1 MYDVLGYLTLAL
13 IPGFILLDLV
23 YRQRRYEGAR
33 HWRLRA
39 LAVTAGIFFFTT
51 WVGELW
57 GKFFDGASL
66 FNLSGLGAI
75 GGALVGVLVY
85 EFFHYWYHRLAHE
98 VNWLWR
104 AGHQMHHSAESLDA
118 FGAYYLHP
126 LDAAIFTSIGSLVF
140 FPLLG
145 VTVEAGV
152 LAMLF
157 LTFNAM
163 FQHANIRTP
172 RWLGYLIQ
180 RPESHGIHH
189 AAGIHRYN
197 YADLPLWDMVFG
209 TFRNAHTA
217 RGLRTGFYNGASSRL
232 FDMLI
237 GRDVSKPRH
246 AGGQAFLP
254 VTEREV
260 FEQLTSRE
268 AA

>member
-1 MYDVLGYLTLAL
+1 MYELLGYLTLAL
-13 IPGFILLDLV
+13 IPGFILLDFV
-23 YRQRRYEGAR
+23 YRSRRYEAAR
-33 HWRLRA
+33 YWKLRA
-39 LAVTAGIFFFTT
+39 LAVTVGIFFFTG
-51 WVGELW
+51 WIGELW

-66 FNLSGLGAI
+66 FDLRGLGAI
-75 GGALVGVLVY
+75 GGAVVGVLVY

-126 LDAAIFTSIGSLVF
+126 LDAALFTSIGSLVF

-145 VTVEAGV
+145 LTVEAGV
-152 LAMLF
+152 LAVLF
-157 LTFNAM
+157 ISFNAM

-189 AAGIHRYN
+189 ASGVHRYN

-209 TFRNAHTA
+209 TFRNAKTGV
-217 RGLRTGFYNGASSRL
+217 GLRTGFHPGASGRI

-237 GRDVSKPRH
+237 GRDVSKPR
-246 AGGQAFLP
+246 AARDNFSIP
-254 VTEREV
+254 VSEAEV
-260 FEQLTSRE
+260 IEQLDSRG

>member
-23 YRQRRYEGAR
+23 YRARRYEAPR
-33 HWRLRA
+33 YWRLRA
-39 LAVTAGIFFFTT
+39 VAVTAGIFFFTS
-51 WVGELW
+51 WIGELW
-57 GKFFDGASL
+57 GKLFDSASL
-66 FNLSGLGAI
+66 FNLSSLGAI
-75 GGALVGVLVY
+75 GGAVVGVVVY

-98 VNWLWR
+98 LNWLWR

-126 LDAAIFTSIGSLVF
+126 LDAANFTSIGSLVF

-189 AAGIHRYN
+189 AAGVHRYN

-209 TFRNAHTA
+209 TFRNAKTA
-217 RGLRTGFYNGASSRL
+217 EGLTTGFYRGASGRI

-237 GRDVSKPRH
+237 GRDVSRPR
-246 AGGQAFLP
+246 AARDGISIP
-254 VTEREV
+254 VTEPGV
-260 FEQLTSRE
+260 IEQLDSRG